1 MRNVNVTALVHTN
14 SREAYQRLSNF
25 AAYPDHMSSVRGVS
39 VAEASEE
46 GCLSSWEVAFR
57 EGTLKWL
64 ERDRFFPAQ
73 LRIDFDQVEGDL
85 DVFRGRWQVNAAAD
99 DAAQI
104 TFDSTFDLGIPS
116 LAAFLEPVAAEAL
129 VENISHVITGLFG
142 DSAVIQAEI
151 SDAASDA

>member
-1 MRNVNVTALVHTN
+1 MRTVNVRALVHAS

-25 AAYPDHMSSVRGVS
+25 AAYPQHMSSVRSVS
-39 VAEASEE
+39 VTEASDE

-64 ERDRFFPAQ
+64 ERDRFYPEQ

-85 DVFRGRWQVNAAAD
+85 DVFRGRWQVIAGPD
-99 DAAQI
+99 DGAQI

-116 LAAFLEPVAAEAL
+116 LAEFLEPVAAEAL
-129 VENISHVITGLFG
+129 VENVSRVITGLFG
-142 DSAVIQAEI
+142 DSALIQAEV
-151 SDAASDA
+151 SDAAAE